1 MKLLTPAEMRELD
14 KSAIENLGIPESV
27 LMENAASA
35 ALSVLSIQFK
45 AEERKGLILCGTG
58 NNGGDGLA
66 LARKIHS
73 LNWDVE
79 VLLFGSVEKL
89 SPPSKNNYNTLKRI
103 SLTLHEN
110 PDKSYWSD
118 CINSSGYIVDAL
130 LGTGLNRPVRG
141 ILSELIQAVNAAG
154 KAVLSLD
161 IPSGVQG
168 ETGQIEGNAVKADAC
183 VSFGNPKR
191 GNILYPGF
199 SKQGKIFCSHLSF
212 PPEYYNHHK
221 YRSELNLP
229 PPLPERD
236 QEGYKNS
243 FGKILI
249 IGGGKNYFGA
259 VALAANAVFRGGG
272 GYVTAA
278 IPSSLSSSF
287 SALCPEAVLEALS
300 CTGDNSIHPENFE
313 KLLKITENH
322 DGVILGPG
330 ISRNP
335 QTMDLVRQL
344 IPAIRVPLLID
355 ADGLHA
361 LAGHPE
367 LTASRKET
375 TILTPHKGEQEVLL
389 SDIKSATI
397 ENAYNAICVYKGP
410 HSAIRTADGRE
421 YINLTGNSGLA
432 SAGSGD
438 VLTGII
444 MGLIKSMPAE
454 DAVRTGVLL
463 HGLSAEQACI
473 RLCEDSLNA
482 TDIIE
487 YLPQA
492 IRFYRKN
499 HSILCKNAYNTI
511 NRLL

>member
-14 KSAIENLGIPESV
+14 KSAIEDLEIPESV

-35 ALSVLSIQFK
+35 ALSVLSTQFK
-45 AEERKGLILCGTG
+45 PEYKKGLILCGTG

-79 VLLFGSVEKL
+79 VLLFGSLEKL
-89 SPPSKNNYNTLKRI
+89 SPPSKKNYNTAKSM
-103 SLTLHEN
+103 SLPLYEN
-110 PDKSYWSD
+110 SDRSYWSD

-154 KAVLSLD
+154 KPVLALD

-168 ETGQIEGNAVKADAC
+168 ETGMIEGNAVKADAC
-183 VSFGNPKR
+183 VTFGNPKK

-199 SKQGKIFCSHLSF
+199 SRQGKIFCSHISF
-212 PPEYYNHHK
+212 PPGYYNNSK

-229 PPLPERD
+229 PALPERN

-259 VALAANAVFRGGG
+259 AALAAKAVFRSGG

-278 IPSSLSSSF
+278 IPSSLGSSF

-300 CTGDNSIHPENFE
+300 CTEDNSIHPENLE
-313 KLLKITENH
+313 KLLKTAEKH
-322 DGVILGPG
+322 DAVILGPG

-344 IPAIRVPLLID
+344 IPAIKKPLLID

-367 LTASRKET
+367 LTASRKEA
-375 TILTPHKGEQEVLL
+375 TILTPHKGEQQTLL
-389 SDIKSATI
+389 ADIQNTTI
-397 ENAYNAICVYKGP
+397 EKAYNAICVYKGP
-410 HSAIRTADGRE
+410 HSAIRTSDGRE
-421 YINLTGNSGLA
+421 YINLTGNSGLGT
-432 SAGSGD
+432 AGSGD

-444 MGLIKSMPAE
+444 MGLIKSVPTE

-473 RLCEDSLNA
+473 SLCEDSLTA
-482 TDIIE
+482 SDIIE
-487 YLPQA
+487 FLPQA
-492 IRFYRKN
+492 FRFYRKN
-499 HSILCKNAYNTI
+499 HSILCKTAYNTI
-511 NRLL
+511 KRLL